1 MLDSGRLEA
10 MDYDADKIDDAVL
23 ALLVLT
29 VHQEDEFGAR
39 AWKGHDWEVLN
50 RLHEKGFISDPV
62 SKAKSVVV
70 TPEGLAKG
78 RELFAKLFS
87 RNT

>member
-1 MLDSGRLEA
+1 
-10 MDYDADKIDDAVL
+10 MDYDADRIDDAVL

-29 VHQEDEFGAR
+29 VHQEDECGAR
-39 AWKGHDWEVLN
+39 AWKGHDWEALN
-50 RLHEKGFISDPV
+50 RLHDKGFIGDPV

-78 RELFAKLFS
+78 RELFEKLFS